1 MGVTYLIWLGFR
13 KLLARDDG
21 DEEIAV
27 QPEPLPRVF
36 EHGLLVQV
44 LKSKV
49 ALFFL
54 AFWSQFVDPSREPG
68 GRRSSGSVRRSLSW
82 AISTPVSTLW
92 SAARSAVSCG
102 VETPVFAAAS
112 AMSPA
117 ASTLP

>member
-54 AFWSQFVDPSREPG
+54 AFWSQFVDPSREPVWSQVLGLGATFTVLGYLNAGLYALVG
-68 GRRSSGSVRRSLSW
+68 GTVG
-82 AISTPVSTLW
+82 
-92 SAARSAVSCG
+92 G
-102 VETPVFAAAS
+102 
-112 AMSPA
+112 
-117 ASTLP
+117 